1 MALAPAEPAREPGPA
16 GPGGRPAAAPGPALP
31 AAAAAVPATAPG
43 GLPAARGPPPTQSDD
58 TQKLIIGAHNP
69 YSEPPAPPSAY
80 GSPAQPSQP
89 QAAPQYSQPGMPP
102 GSVPPPGQYPPA
114 PAAASGGGRKK
125 GLVPILAAV
134 GALVVIA
141 AAVGVYFL
149 LFAAPKFE
157 EGGCVRHTSGDQA
170 EAVDC
175 ADAVDGEDYEI
186 VDKVGDGQE
195 CADAGRETLTVGDD
209 VYCLSLLGGADEG
222 DGGGEATES
231 PPTNNRSNNPANRLI
246 SRFMAINPV

>member
-1 MALAPAEPAREPGPA
+1 
-16 GPGGRPAAAPGPALP
+16 
-31 AAAAAVPATAPG
+31 V
-43 GLPAARGPPPTQSDD
+43 
-58 TQKLIIGAHNP
+58 
-69 YSEPPAPPSAY
+69 PPA
-80 GSPAQPSQP
+80 
-89 QAAPQYSQPGMPP
+89 
-102 GSVPPPGQYPPA
+102 GQYPPA
-114 PAAASGGGRKK
+114 PAAASVGGGRKK

-175 ADAVDGEDYEI
+175 ADAVEGEDYEI

-209 VYCLSLLGGADEG
+209 VYCLSLLGGTDEG

-231 PPTNNRSNNPANRLI
+231 PADE
-246 SRFMAINPV
+246 